1 MKPENKNNPL
11 SRRKFLGASLTLP
24 FLSVAVPL
32 AAKSTD
38 DKSEDLE
45 FTTMLTAE
53 GKAVKVRTSELKN
66 AKVIEKKLSNQSLLS
81 WLKPKGF
88 TSKK

>member
-1 MKPENKNNPL
+1 MKSENKSNPV

-24 FLSVAVPL
+24 FLSVVAPL
-32 AAKSTD
+32 AAKPANE
-38 DKSEDLE
+38 KMEDTE
-45 FTTMLTAE
+45 FTTMLTAD